1 VQLKIHMLHINQ
13 NVEIL
18 QVKPLFLRQL
28 VALASF
34 SRYLSSSSI
43 NASNIVIIV
52 LSEAMHI
59 LIGLSALLNF

>member
-1 VQLKIHMLHINQ
+1 M
-13 NVEIL
+13 
-18 QVKPLFLRQL
+18 KPLFLRQL

>member
-1 VQLKIHMLHINQ
+1 MLHINQ